1 MQIQTFFLLV
11 LRPLPSLEVGGGMT
25 VMLVKTVSVQNRHTC
40 STDLDEKDSRQE
52 KEWMTSELYFLCYPT
67 LYVLYSSCIMEFFL
81 NSIQNLLIEQN
92 NCIP

>member
-11 LRPLPSLEVGGGMT
+11 LRPLPSMEVGGGMT

-52 KEWMTSELYFLCYPT
+52 KE
-67 LYVLYSSCIMEFFL
+67 
-81 NSIQNLLIEQN
+81 
-92 NCIP
+92 